1 MPDKPPRL
9 ATRLLHWF
17 CPPHLA
23 EELEGDLDELFQQR
37 IREAGLRQAQWRY
50 LRDVISLVPLALAQR
65 NTDTVFSQKPTNTI
79 MIRNYFKI
87 AWRTLLHQKG
97 YSLINVTGLALG
109 LAACIVISL
118 IVRNE
123 LTYDSYHKKADR
135 TYRMTV
141 HGLDYNPSVSFAVAP
156 AFRTDFPEAEHVS
169 QFFYRPEGMIKAG
182 NQRFSEKGFAFADSA
197 FSQVFDF
204 NWLAG
209 DAKTALTEPNTI
221 VLTESLAKKYFGDR
235 NPMGQLLRL
244 NNRLDLRVTGIISD
258 LPANTHLRFN
268 FLVSWESVRKDM
280 DMAHFWSIAGGSL
293 YIVLPEHLNPERI
306 SARFPAFLTKNWD
319 EQIRQ
324 DKGMLLLQPLRE
336 IHFDQ
341 RYLNQITMPRSKET
355 IYGLACVALFIILT
369 ACINFINLATAQ
381 AVRRSKEVGIRK
393 TLGAYRRQLIGQALG
408 ETSMLVGIAAV
419 LALFFV
425 RLFLPYAK
433 DLLDIRLTFTQLG
446 EPQVIAGI
454 SGILIATILLA
465 GLYPGFV
472 QSGFLPTKALKSRMT
487 NIHLGGLAVRK
498 GLVMLQFAI
507 TQVIIIGTL
516 VVASQMDFF
525 MNQDLGYAKEAIV
538 LLSAGDKPDVFLQKL
553 RENPGVQQFSFASAA
568 PSYNNNFA
576 PFKSPE
582 RGLHENDVTELKHVD
597 EQYIS
602 LHGLSLLAGDPIRKR
617 AKGDTLY
624 KVVVNQ
630 TLIRRLGFTDAARAI
645 GHRFFIGNQP
655 VLIQGV
661 VRDFQSESKHKQV
674 RPCILVY
681 NPGAFWQV
689 SIKLHPQHMRETLAE
704 IEADWVKLNPEYIF
718 QYEFVDD
725 HLAQLYTQES
735 NMYNAFR
742 IFSAISILIGSLGL
756 LGLVSLIAVQRTK
769 EIGIRKVLGA
779 SSGSIA
785 VLFSREFLVLMSI
798 AFCVAAPLAWYG
810 MSNWLRQYAYHINIG
825 PSIYLITFFSMVI
838 LVVVTISYQSLKAAL
853 MNPVKSLRS
862 E

>member
-1 MPDKPPRL
+1 MRTKPPRL

-17 CPPHLA
+17 CPLHRA

-37 IREAGLRQAQWRY
+37 VKEVGIRQARWRYVRDVVSLMRPSLLRQPHDYQTY
-50 LRDVISLVPLALAQR
+50 S
-65 NTDTVFSQKPTNTI
+65 TNTT
-79 MIRNYFKI
+79 MFRNYLKI
-87 AWRTLLHQKG
+87 AFRTLVHQKV

-109 LAACIVISL
+109 LAASIVISL

-135 TYRMTV
+135 TYRVTI

-156 AFRTDFPEAEHVS
+156 AFRNDFPEAEHVS
-169 QFFYRPEGMIKAG
+169 QFFYRPEGLIKVG

-209 DAKTALTEPNTI
+209 SAKTALADPNTV

-244 NNRLDLRVTGIISD
+244 NNRFDLRVTGIIGD
-258 LPANTHLRFN
+258 LPPNTHLRFN
-268 FLVSWESVRKDM
+268 FLVSWESIRKEVNTNNI
-280 DMAHFWSIAGGSL
+280 WEISGGFL
-293 YIVLPEHLNPERI
+293 YVVLPGKVQPERI
-306 SARFPAFLTKNWD
+306 SARFPDFLTKNWA

-324 DKGMLLLQPLRE
+324 DKGELLLQPLRA

-341 RYLNQITMPRSKET
+341 RYLTQITMPRSKGT

-381 AVRRSKEVGIRK
+381 AARRSKEVGIRK
-393 TLGAYRRQLIGQALG
+393 ALGAFRRQLIGQALG
-408 ETSMLVGIAAV
+408 ETSLLVSVATI
-419 LALFFV
+419 LALLFV
-425 RLFLPYAK
+425 RGFLPYTK
-433 DLLDIRLTFTQLG
+433 DLLDIQLTFGQLA
-446 EPQVIAGI
+446 EPQVIAIIG
-454 SGILIATILLA
+454 SILIATILLA

-472 QSGFLPTKALKSRMT
+472 QSDFQPTKALKSRVT
-487 NIHLGGLAVRK
+487 DVRFGGLAIRK
-498 GLVMLQFAI
+498 VLVMLQFAI
-507 TQVIIIGTL
+507 TQVIIMGTL

-525 MNQDLGYAKEAIV
+525 MNQDLGYTKDAII
-538 LLSAGDKPDVFLQKL
+538 LLPAGDKPDVFLQKL

-582 RGLHENDVTELKHVD
+582 RGLTENEVTELKHVD

-602 LHGLSLLAGDPIRKR
+602 LHGLKLVAGDPIRAR
-617 AKGDTLY
+617 AKGDSLY

-630 TLIRRLGFTDAARAI
+630 TLIRRLGFTDATRAI

-661 VRDFQSESKHKQV
+661 VRDFQSESKHNKV

-689 SIKLHPQHMRETLAE
+689 GIKLQPQNMRETLAE
-704 IEADWVKLNPEYIF
+704 IEADWTKLNPESLF

-725 HLAQLYTQES
+725 HLARLYTQES

-742 IFSAISILIGSLGL
+742 MFSAISILIGGLGL

-779 SSGSIA
+779 SSASI
-785 VLFSREFLVLMSI
+785 VLLFSREFLGLMCI

-810 MSNWLRQYAYHINIG
+810 MSNWLRQYAYHISIG

-838 LVVVTISYQSLKAAL
+838 LVVVTISYQSIKAAL